1 MCGGRGL
8 PDPLPV
14 SRFFARG
21 RVGVIVARHGTGGYV
36 ETIIDRSVLEGFRA
50 GLRGAAY
57 APGEGGYDEGR
68 QAFNLNAHQH
78 PALVVAAEGAA
89 DVMAAVRLARDEG
102 LGVGVL
108 ATGHAVAIPCDGGVL
123 INTSRMRGV
132 RVDPEAQT
140 ARVEAGALWAD
151 VTAET
156 QLFGLA
162 GLRGSASGVGVVGY
176 TMGGGFAW
184 LGRKYGFNADSVRE
198 ADVVSAD
205 GELLRVSALEH
216 PDLFWGLKGGGGNFG
231 IVTSLEFALYPL
243 TAVFGGNLF
252 YSLEQTAEVLDL
264 YVRWVETLPDE
275 MTTAIAF
282 MNFPPVP
289 ELPEPLRGGSFISV
303 RGCYCGEPVEGG
315 EELLRPWREFGEPLV
330 DTFGV
335 MPYQQMDAISM
346 DPLDP
351 LAFYTHVE
359 LLHELSPEAIEKL
372 VELAGVES
380 ESPLAMLE
388 LRQLGGALA
397 SAPADLSPISRRD
410 SQFIMFGLGISPTPE
425 ATPEVAQLVQ
435 KHLAYVAEEMHP
447 YETGATYVNF
457 LLLGDLTPERMRAAY
472 SPEDWERLVEVKD
485 RYDPHNLF
493 RFNHNIPPSSSAEA

>member
-1 MCGGRGL
+1 M
-8 PDPLPV
+8 
-14 SRFFARG
+14 
-21 RVGVIVARHGTGGYV
+21 
-36 ETIIDRSVLEGFRA
+36 ETIIDRSALEELRA

-57 APGEGGYDEGR
+57 APSEQGYDEAR
-68 QAFNLNAHQH
+68 KAWNLNAHQH
-78 PALVVAAEGAA
+78 PALVVMAAGAA
-89 DVMAAVRLARDEG
+89 DIIAAVRLARDKG
-102 LGVGVL
+102 LGVGVM
-108 ATGHAVAIPCDGGVL
+108 ATGHGVASPCDGGVL
-123 INTSRMRGV
+123 INTSQMRGV
-132 RVDPEAQT
+132 RVDPAAKT
-140 ARVEAGALWAD
+140 ARVEPGALWAD
-151 VTAET
+151 VITEA
-156 QLFGLA
+156 QVFGLA
-162 GLRGSASGVGVVGY
+162 GLVGSSSGVGVVGY
-176 TMGGGFAW
+176 TIGGGFAW
-184 LGRKYGFNADSVRE
+184 LGRKYGFNAHSVRE

-205 GELLRVSALEH
+205 GELLRVSAYEH

-243 TAVFGGNLF
+243 TAVFGGDLF

-335 MPYQQMDAISM
+335 MPYLQMDAISM

-351 LAFYTHVE
+351 HAVYTHVE
-359 LLHELSPEAIEKL
+359 LLHELSPEAIDKL

-388 LRQLGGALA
+388 LRHLGGALA
-397 SAPADLSPISRRD
+397 RPPADLSPIGRRASR
-410 SQFIMFGLGISPTPE
+410 FIMFGLGISPTPE
-425 ATPEVAQLVQ
+425 ATPEVAQRVHE
-435 KHLAYVAEEMHP
+435 HLARVAEEMRP

-457 LLLGDLTPERMRAAY
+457 LDLGDWDPERTQSAY
-472 SPEDWERLVEVKD
+472 SPEDFERLVELKN
-485 RYDPHNLF
+485 RYDPDNLF
-493 RFNHNIPPSSSAEA
+493 RFNRNIPASSASR